1 VKATANEDFAFN
13 RIETQ
18 IAILVC
24 RIADE
29 QGRNSSAAKLGHFL
43 FATLRIGQMAIDWAA
58 KDAQVSQ
65 ARSLTVKDLIGRSP
79 SRVTAK
85 GAPVAYVNGGSVSKL
100 PRGKSERGGVKHR
113 T

>member
-65 ARSLTVKDLIGRSP
+65 AWSLTVKDLMGDRRAESP
-79 SRVTAK
+79 LK
-85 GAPVAYVNGGSVSKL
+85 GHL
-100 PRGKSERGGVKHR
+100 LRM
-113 T
+113 